1 MCMKK
6 YIKNNIII
14 ALIIALLFMTGLSS
28 CTKKFEEY
36 NTNPFGAS
44 DADLNPDGA
53 LIVASLQNA
62 ERSIYVAS
70 PAWVTQLQQNLMGD
84 VYSGYMMPPTPF
96 AGNSN
101 NMTYNLVDGWNTW
114 AWSPGY
120 SSAFGSVMLPISKVE
135 PLTKTAAPEIYA
147 MAKILKVEA
156 MHRVSDIFGPIIYT
170 KYRQPNNDLGVDFDS
185 QQAAY
190 NAFFADL
197 NEAITILTPKAGQTA
212 IAGGVFSKADLVYG
226 GDYGKWVRFANT
238 LRLRLALRIVKAD
251 AAKAKTEGEA
261 ALANS
266 AGLLATNADNF
277 NIDLGTNHPLNVFN
291 NEWGDIRMSA
301 PMESILSGYSDPRL
315 PKYFVPAVDPVVA
328 GQYKGIRQGIN
339 IDAKT
344 RYGDFS
350 KLVTFPN
357 FAQMMTCA
365 EAAFLK
371 AEAALRGWT
380 GAGSAQTNY
389 EAGIQRSFDQY
400 GLSGAPAYY
409 GNAVLKPAPYIDP
422 KAITPGQNNV
432 LTGSPY
438 LSTITIKWNGA
449 GSFDE
454 NLERIITQKWIS
466 MYPDGQEAWSE
477 FRRTGYPKLFPV
489 IINNSGGKISSTV
502 FIRRINMPTDEAN
515 NPALAAAIATLGGPD
530 NGGTR
535 LWWDKP

>member
-1 MCMKK
+1 MSMKK
-6 YIKNNIII
+6 YMYNHSIIASII
-14 ALIIALLFMTGLSS
+14 ALMFITGLNS
-28 CTKKFEEY
+28 CTKKFDEF
-36 NTNPFGAS
+36 NTNPFGVS

-62 ERSIYVAS
+62 ERSIYVSS

-114 AWSPGY
+114 AWSPAY
-120 SSAFGSVMLPISKVE
+120 SSGFGSVMLPISKVE

-147 MAKILKVEA
+147 MAKIIKVEA

-170 KYRQPNNDLGVDFDS
+170 KYKQPNSDLGVDFDS

-197 NEAITILTPKAGQTA
+197 NEAITILTPKASQTA
-212 IAGGVFSKADLVYG
+212 IAGGVFAKADLVYG
-226 GDYGKWVRFANT
+226 GNYGKWLRFANT

-251 AAKAKTEGEA
+251 PAKAKTEGEA
-261 ALANS
+261 ALAN
-266 AGLLATNADNF
+266 AGGLLTTNADNF
-277 NIDLGTNHPLNVFN
+277 NVDLGTNHPLNVFN
-291 NEWGDIRMSA
+291 NEWGDIRMGA

-315 PKYFVPAVDPVVA
+315 PKYFVPAVDPAVA

-339 IDAKT
+339 IDAKS

-350 KLVTFPN
+350 KLVTFNN
-357 FAQMMTCA
+357 FAQLMTCA
-365 EAAFLK
+365 EASFLK

-389 EAGIQRSFDQY
+389 ETGIQRSFDQY

-409 GNAVLKPAPYIDP
+409 GNAVLKAAPYIDP

-489 IINNSGGKISSTV
+489 IVNNSGGKISSTL

>member
-1 MCMKK
+1 MKK
-6 YIKNNIII
+6 YIYKNCII
-14 ALIIALLFMTGLSS
+14 ALIIALIFLCGLSS
-28 CTKKFEEY
+28 CTKKFDEY
-36 NTNPFGAS
+36 NTNPFGVS
-44 DADLNPDGA
+44 DKDLDPDGA

-62 ERSIYVAS
+62 QKNIYVNS
-70 PAWVTQLQQNLMGD
+70 PAWITQLQQNLMGD

-114 AWSPGY
+114 AWQPAYTG
-120 SSAFGSVMLPISKVE
+120 VMLPISKVE

-147 MAKILKVEA
+147 MAKIIKVEA

-170 KYRQPNNDLGVDFDS
+170 KYRQPNDDLGVDFDT

-197 NEAITILTPKAGQTA
+197 NEAIGILTPKIGQAASANFTK
-212 IAGGVFSKADLVYG
+212 SDLVYAG
-226 GDYGKWVRFANT
+226 NYGKWVRFANT
-238 LRLRLALRIVKAD
+238 LRLRLALRIVKVD

-266 AGLLATNADNF
+266 AGLLTNSTDNF
-277 NIDLGTNHPLNVFN
+277 NVDLGSNHPLNVMN
-291 NEWGDIRMSA
+291 NEWGDIRMGA
-301 PMESILSGYSDPRL
+301 PMESILTGYTDPRL
-315 PKYFVPAVDPVVA
+315 AKYFVPAVDPAVV

-339 IDAKT
+339 IDAKS

-350 KLVTFPN
+350 KLATFTN
-357 FAQMMTCA
+357 FAQVMTAA
-365 EAAFLK
+365 EASFLK
-371 AEAALRGWT
+371 AEAALRGWA
-380 GAGSAQTNY
+380 GAGSAQVNY

-400 GLSGAPAYY
+400 GLAGAPGYY
-409 GNAVLKPAPYIDP
+409 GNAVLKPAQYIDP
-422 KAITPGQNNV
+422 KAITAGQNNV
-432 LTGSPY
+432 LTGSAY
-438 LSTITIKWNGA
+438 LSTITIKWNAA
-449 GSFDE
+449 GTFDE

-489 IINNSGGKISSTV
+489 IVNNSGGKISSTT
-502 FIRRINMPTDEAN
+502 FIRRINMPAAEAN
-515 NPALAAAIATLGGPD
+515 NPALAAAIAGLGGPD